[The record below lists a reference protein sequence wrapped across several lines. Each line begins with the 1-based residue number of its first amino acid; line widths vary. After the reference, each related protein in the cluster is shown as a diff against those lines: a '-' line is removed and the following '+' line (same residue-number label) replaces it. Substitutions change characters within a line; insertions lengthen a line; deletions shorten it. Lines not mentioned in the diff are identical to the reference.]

1 MGEKTRVMRPP
12 TGHPPAAASASD
24 IAHGHWTLRLAPAA
38 ARPYLRLIR
47 IDRPIGTWLL
57 LFPCWWSLSLAA
69 AADGRW
75 PDWRLA
81 VLFAVG
87 ALLMRG
93 AGSTYNDIVD
103 RDIDGQVARTAGRPI
118 PGGEVS
124 PRQAAVFLAVLLG
137 LALLVLVQLNPF
149 AIALGAASLAL
160 VAVYPFMK
168 RITYWPQ
175 AWLGLTFN
183 WGALLGWAAATGGMA
198 LPPLLLYATGIAWTL
213 GYDTIY
219 AHQDKEDDALVG
231 VKSTALRLA
240 GATKSWLAAF
250 YGLTV
255 LLMAATGIA
264 AGMAWPYGVGVAA
277 VAAHFAWQIASLD
290 TDNPRNC
297 LARFK
302 ANRHVGWLLLAGI
315 IAAGRLPQ

>member
-1 MGEKTRVMRPP
+1 MNRP
-12 TGHPPAAASASD
+12 TASAPATSASD
-24 IAHGHWTLRLAPAA
+24 IVHGHWTLRLAPAA

-69 AADGRW
+69 AAEGRW

-81 VLFAVG
+81 ALFAAG

-93 AGSTYNDIVD
+93 AGATYNDIVD
-103 RDIDGQVARTAGRPI
+103 RDIDARVARTASRPI

-124 PRQAAVFLAVLLG
+124 PRQAAAFIAVLLG
-137 LALLVLVQLNPF
+137 LALLVLVQFNPF

-183 WGALLGWAAATGGMA
+183 WGALLGWAAASGGLA
-198 LPPLLLYATGIAWTL
+198 VPPVLLYAAGIAWTL

-240 GATKSWLAAF
+240 GATKPWLAAF

-255 LLMAATGIA
+255 VLLAGTGLAAQ
-264 AGMAWPYGVGVAA
+264 MSWPYHVGVAT

-290 TDNPRNC
+290 TDDPRNC
-297 LARFK
+297 LARFR

>member
-1 MGEKTRVMRPP
+1 MSPP
-12 TGHPPAAASASD
+12 PGPAPAAAASD

-57 LFPCWWSLSLAA
+57 LFPGWWSLSLAA
-69 AADGRW
+69 AAESGW

-81 VLFAVG
+81 ALFAAG

-93 AGSTYNDIVD
+93 AGCTYNDIVD
-103 RDIDGQVARTAGRPI
+103 REIDAQVARTAARPI
-118 PGGEVS
+118 PSGEVS
-124 PRQAAVFLAVLLG
+124 VTQAGAFLAALLG
-137 LALLVLVQLNPF
+137 LALLILLQLHPF

-160 VAVYPFMK
+160 VAAYPFMK

-183 WGALLGWAAATGGMA
+183 WGALLGWAAATGGLA
-198 LPPLLLYATGIAWTL
+198 LPPLLLYAAGIAWTL

-231 VKSTALRLA
+231 VKSTALRFGAATRIWLGVFYALAIVLFAAA
-240 GATKSWLAAF
+240 GA
-250 YGLTV
+250 
-255 LLMAATGIA
+255 A
-264 AGMAWPYGVGVAA
+264 AGLAWPYYLGVAA
-277 VAAHFAWQIASLD
+277 AAAHFAWQTATLD
-290 TDNPRNC
+290 TGDPGNC
-297 LARFK
+297 LHRFK
-302 ANRHVGWLLLAGI
+302 ANRYIGWLLLAGI
-315 IAAGRLPQ
+315 VAAGRLGL